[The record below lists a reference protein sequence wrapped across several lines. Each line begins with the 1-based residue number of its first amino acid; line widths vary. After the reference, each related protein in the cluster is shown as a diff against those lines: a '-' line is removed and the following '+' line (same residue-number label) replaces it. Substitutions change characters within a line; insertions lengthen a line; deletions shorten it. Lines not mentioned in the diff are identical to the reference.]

1 MAERERRS
9 GAGAHLAGVLERSTP
24 PRTTPDPD
32 GPDIPTGD
40 DTAESEPTAARGR
53 GATSKR
59 PSAAKSAD
67 ARAAKKIKGR
77 TIYLPDDLFER
88 ILVQAH
94 RRNRTIS
101 EYVAAILDRQV
112 PDHRVVRAEPS
123 GDVDT
128 A

>member
-1 MAERERRS
+1 MAERRS
-9 GAGAHLAGVLERSTP
+9 GAGSHLAGVLERSTP
-24 PRTTPDPD
+24 PRPAPDPEVPEATTAD
-32 GPDIPTGD
+32 DAPDP
-40 DTAESEPTAARGR
+40 EPTAGRGR

-59 PSAAKSAD
+59 PSAAKAAD
-67 ARAAKKIKGR
+67 ARAAKKVKGR

-123 GDVDT
+123 GDVD
-128 A
+128 AA